1 MKPRASALS
10 ASSEA
15 RRSKKRLAVYINKHA
30 QLLQEVGH
38 RLPRKI
44 VRVKAG
50 RKVHQHPPASN
61 AAGFSAV
68 YPLPVSA
75 SQEN

>member
-15 RRSKKRLAVYINKHA
+15 RRSKKRLAAYVNKHV

-38 RLPRKI
+38 RLPRKV
-44 VRVKAG
+44 VRVKA
-50 RKVHQHPPASN
+50 ASRPMGG
-61 AAGFSAV
+61 A
-68 YPLPVSA
+68 
-75 SQEN
+75 